1 MQSDKHTLYMCE
13 ARFRLAN
20 ERKCSLGVVD
30 GPKKNGWKPKIENEK
45 IRKQTNSRPMTEVSL
60 WVKLC
65 ASERLP
71 NFCH

>member
-30 GPKKNGWKPKIENEK
+30 GPKKMVETKNRKWENKKTNQLSPDDGSVSVGEIMCQWK
-45 IRKQTNSRPMTEVSL
+45 V
-60 WVKLC
+60 
-65 ASERLP
+65 A
-71 NFCH
+71 